1 MFTVVPQEIVS
12 KTAPTFDKNNESR
25 LTNGGVNSAARQKAK
40 LHEKLAKLNSRYVG
54 DARNTGEKR
63 ENTAKVGFAAIQDIA
78 ARQEAGL
85 SAIQVQSLELAAI
98 QDKDAGVAGIQGLD
112 VIQDIAARQEASLA
126 GAFGVGTDNA
136 PRIELEYHSA
146 KSRKT
151 AAHKLALVPHRMPA

>member
-63 ENTAKVGFAAIQDIA
+63 ENTAKVGFAAIQDIV

-126 GAFGVGTDNA
+126 GEAASVKQDHDANILRYD
-136 PRIELEYHSA
+136 PRNNRMTLAVESG
-146 KSRKT
+146 SR
-151 AAHKLALVPHRMPA
+151 